1 MWVWSLGWEDP
12 LKKGM
17 ATYSSILAW
26 GSPWTDEQRL
36 WSIRSQKSQTCEH
49 AYTHAEILTSHFLLV
64 PWELKMKCV
73 LKRLVNHKWH
83 KSELSQTP
91 GMTTYEGGGSHYWG
105 LLASALLL
113 DSHRVLLTLGN
124 MIFRKSKNNHVIILS
139 PLWYSGSFIHFLI
152 YSFIYWIHQ
161 TYIEHLLWTR
171 HCVKH

>member
-1 MWVWSLGWEDP
+1 MWVWSLGQEDP

-26 GSPWTDEQRL
+26 GRPWTDEQRL

-91 GMTTYEGGGSHYWG
+91 GMTTYEGGGGHYWG

-113 DSHRVLLTLGN
+113 CFVVAAWIDLQHSWRVVSLGLEFLVSN
-124 MIFRKSKNNHVIILS
+124 
-139 PLWYSGSFIHFLI
+139 SFF
-152 YSFIYWIHQ
+152 FF
-161 TYIEHLLWTR
+161 
-171 HCVKH
+171 